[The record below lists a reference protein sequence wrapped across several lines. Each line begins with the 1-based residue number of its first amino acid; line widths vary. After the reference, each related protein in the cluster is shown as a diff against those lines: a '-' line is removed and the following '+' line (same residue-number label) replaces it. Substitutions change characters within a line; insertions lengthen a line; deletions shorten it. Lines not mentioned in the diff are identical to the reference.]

1 MSGELPRWL
10 RPLVDA
16 AIRARS
22 ADLGR
27 WAVPPP
33 DGARSA
39 AVLVLFGDGPA
50 GPDLLLIERSESLR
64 NHAGQPAFPG
74 GAADPVDAGPAGT
87 ALREAA
93 EEVGLDPVGVTVV
106 ALLPELYLP
115 PTGFSVTPVIG
126 WWHSPSEVRVADPA
140 EVARVERV
148 PVAELTDPANR
159 FRVSHPSGFI
169 GPAFGVRGMTVW
181 GFTAGLIDW
190 LLALG
195 GWALPWNTDDVRE
208 LPRRARE
215 LASRRPPPGWQAPPD
230 QHPAPKPPAP
240 ADDPVAPYEPVT
252 PYDPGNAVGTV
263 E

>member
-1 MSGELPRWL
+1 MSAEVPDWL
-10 RPLVDA
+10 RPLVEGA
-16 AIRARS
+16 GRARS

-27 WAVPPP
+27 WAVPPG
-33 DGARSA
+33 GARSA
-39 AVLVLFGDGPA
+39 AVLVLFADGPA

-74 GAADPVDAGPAGT
+74 GAADPTDAGPTGT

-93 EEVGLDPVGVTVV
+93 EEVGLDPAGVTVV

-115 PTGFSVTPVIG
+115 PTGFAVTPVIA
-126 WWHSPSEVRVADPA
+126 WWHTPSEVRVADPA

-148 PVAELTDPANR
+148 PVAELAAPANR
-159 FRVSHPSGFI
+159 FGIRHPSGMV
-169 GPAFGVRGMTVW
+169 GPAFAVRDLTVW

-190 LLALG
+190 LLTLG
-195 GWALPWNTDDVRE
+195 GWALPWNADDIRE

-215 LASRRPPPGWQAPPD
+215 LASRGRPAGRWAPPASPGGSGG
-230 QHPAPKPPAP
+230 PAA
-240 ADDPVAPYEPVT
+240 AVDPIAPYEPAT
-252 PYDPGNAVGTV
+252 PYDPGGAVGGV